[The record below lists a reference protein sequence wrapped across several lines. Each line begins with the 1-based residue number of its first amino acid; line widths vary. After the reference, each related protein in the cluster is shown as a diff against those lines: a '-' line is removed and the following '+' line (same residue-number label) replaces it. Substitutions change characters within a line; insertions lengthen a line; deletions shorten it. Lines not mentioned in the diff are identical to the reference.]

1 MRLIDCQPS
10 HSDAILAILNEAIAT
25 STALYDYHPRTPA
38 MMAAWFESKR
48 RGGFRGDLRGGSLGD
63 SRGDVRGD
71 VRGDFRGG
79 GFPVLGMES
88 DTGALMGFASYGTF
102 RAWPGYKYTVEH
114 SLYVASSFRRRGVG
128 RALLEATIA
137 RAQAEDYHAI
147 VGGIDSTN
155 TASIELHTSMG
166 FGLVATLPEVGFKF
180 GKWRDL
186 CFYQKLL
193 STPIH
198 PEDG

>member
-38 MMAAWFESKR
+38 MMAEWFEAKR
-48 RGGFRGDLRGGSLGD
+48 RGGFQSGYGVGLEK
-63 SRGDVRGD
+63 
-71 VRGDFRGG
+71 

-88 DTGALMGFASYGTF
+88 DAGELMGFASYGTF
-102 RAWPGYKYTVEH
+102 RAWPGYKYTIEH
-114 SLYVASSFRRRGVG
+114 SVYVASPFRRRGVG

-137 RAQAEDYHAI
+137 RAQAEDYHAM

-155 TASIELHTSMG
+155 TASIELHKSMG
-166 FGLVATLPEVGFKF
+166 FELVGTLPEVGFKF
-180 GKWRDL
+180 GKWRDV

-193 STPIH
+193 STPTH